1 MLIKL
6 YKYIYIF
13 LLVCSFNLLI
23 ILNVAKA
30 DTINSFKISGN
41 DRITDQTIILFSGI
55 KVNDTVDKNTINK
68 TLKNLYETSFFSD
81 VEVDFENNIIFIS
94 VKENP
99 LIQTSTSVD
108 LTFLCDCHLQGY
120 ILYRWVQ
127 HIQSIVLFIQITM
140 YIKDLQGQNPT
151 DTQIHA
157 LRAKNV
163 LRKKMCEK

>member
-68 TLKNLYETSFFSD
+68 TLKNLYETSF
-81 VEVDFENNIIFIS
+81 
-94 VKENP
+94 
-99 LIQTSTSVD
+99 
-108 LTFLCDCHLQGY
+108 
-120 ILYRWVQ
+120 
-127 HIQSIVLFIQITM
+127 
-140 YIKDLQGQNPT
+140 
-151 DTQIHA
+151 
-157 LRAKNV
+157 
-163 LRKKMCEK
+163 